1 MEPGSYDR
9 RMPRSPTKAELA
21 KQLADTFP
29 QLSERERWL
38 ATPHSSLG
46 GLSGRDAIRRNA
58 QGRISVS
65 VELRDVKRRAAESA
79 FEKAA
84 PGTIQARREMVDAAF
99 IEINRRGNIARLLTK
114 LDLAIVRSAL
124 DVFGDASAALEWLL
138 DEKFDDGHAPVEIA
152 RAEDGK
158 ALVLQALGRVGE
170 SRTK

>member
-1 MEPGSYDR
+1 
-9 RMPRSPTKAELA
+9 
-21 KQLADTFP
+21 
-29 QLSERERWL
+29 
-38 ATPHSSLG
+38 
-46 GLSGRDAIRRNA
+46 
-58 QGRISVS
+58 
-65 VELRDVKRRAAESA
+65 
-79 FEKAA
+79 
-84 PGTIQARREMVDAAF
+84 MVDAAF